1 MTQDDKKGKKVQ
13 GSKKRLRNQKII
25 ADHIAGKSNKELQ
38 NQYGLSPVQISRI
51 LNSKE
56 KAEIAMRLES
66 EVYNLGADAL
76 EVVKYAIAN
85 RQADVSSALNAA
97 IKVLKTLGA
106 IREKTEV
113 AHSFPKPTVIRRK
126 DGTEIVLGTQG
137 DDE

>member
-25 ADHIAGKSNKELQ
+25 ADHIAG

-137 DDE
+137 EDE